1 MPVLCEVE
9 GYPTGPG
16 NSAPASRRRT
26 LGRPDQANPT
36 MFGSQCAHT
45 RGWTRR
51 FASATVLGSPSLE
64 RVHFSMHWLALFESC
79 ASCTGRSK
87 RCPRSAATKLIKNPF
102 RGVKGFSTVFF
113 FDPVEAVIS
122 MQRTCIMVVSCTSE
136 YPTTRS

>member
-102 RGVKGFSTVFF
+102 RGVKGFSLDLLVLLFLF
-113 FDPVEAVIS
+113 
-122 MQRTCIMVVSCTSE
+122 CIELSGPECCHSSRGRNM
-136 YPTTRS
+136 